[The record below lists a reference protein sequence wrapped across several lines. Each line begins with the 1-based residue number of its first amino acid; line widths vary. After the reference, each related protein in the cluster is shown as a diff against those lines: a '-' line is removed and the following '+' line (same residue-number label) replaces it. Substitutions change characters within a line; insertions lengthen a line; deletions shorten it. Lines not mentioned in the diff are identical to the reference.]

1 MLGLPSN
8 DDIGR
13 IGGAPNADDGQ
24 LYYQFEHGNK
34 DGSEK
39 VIVRVKPSPRS
50 RSPAQKQDETKG

>member
-1 MLGLPSN
+1 MLGLPCN

-13 IGGAPNADDGQ
+13 IGGAPNADDGR

-39 VIVRVKPSPRS
+39 VIVRVKPSPRPK
-50 RSPAQKQDETKG
+50 SP